1 MILPTVYIVDD
12 EPELPESI
20 ADALDS
26 LPCVVRTFS
35 DPLRALSQLKQE
47 RVDLLITDL
56 SLPWVDGQDLMT
68 AARARQPNIHV
79 LLISGYA
86 RGSQV
91 AAEEHVRF
99 LSKPL
104 EPNELRD
111 VVARELSSS
120 LTRPTRGSR
129 TSG

>member
-1 MILPTVYIVDD
+1 MILPTVYVVDD
-12 EPELPESI
+12 EPELPEAI
-20 ADALDS
+20 ADALGA

-35 DPLRALSQLKQE
+35 DPLRALSQLNHE

-68 AARARQPNIHV
+68 AARAKQPNLHV

-86 RGSQV
+86 RGNQV

-99 LSKPL
+99 LPKPL
-104 EPNELRD
+104 EPNQLRD
-111 VVARELSSS
+111 VVSRELRQS